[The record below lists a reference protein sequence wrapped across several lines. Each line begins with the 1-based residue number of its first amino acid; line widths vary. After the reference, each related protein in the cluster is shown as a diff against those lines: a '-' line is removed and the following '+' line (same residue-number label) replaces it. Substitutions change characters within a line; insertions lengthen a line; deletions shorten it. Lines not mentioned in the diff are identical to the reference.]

1 MKKKVLATL
10 TTLTL
15 MSTMLAGCGGGNNNS
30 KDASTEPKEEKQQEA
45 KATEAADPTEEA
57 KPTEE
62 EKETPTE
69 EAEKPKEIKHFTAW
83 FDREAPELNQEN
95 DIKKIIADKIGA
107 DCLETWLVGQKAE
120 EARGMYVASGDYP
133 DFLNFDVAFYDAEAL
148 VPLDEYLESGKYPNI
163 NKLWNDIQWE
173 SLRQPDGHIYSIPQF
188 DNIYEKP
195 MDTQQGGEAFW
206 IQVKVLKWAGY
217 PKIESLDQ
225 LFKLL
230 KDYQAANPTMEDGT
244 PIIPYEVLAYDWL
257 YFCLENVPQ
266 FLDGYPND
274 GKCIVDPDT
283 YLVTD
288 YNTTDT
294 ARRYFKA
301 LNQAY
306 KDGLIDK
313 EFATMDQDQFG
324 EKVSAGRVCCFP
336 AQYWIFQTYEDA
348 IKAAGMD
355 DCTYVPL
362 GITIDPGMHET
373 YFASNE
379 AATLTGGLSITTSC
393 EDVEGALKFVN
404 DLLDPEILT
413 LRMWGEEGVDYLVD
427 DDGIFYRT
435 QEMRDNAVKADYK
448 ASHLC
453 GYAYFPQYNGMNP
466 DLKNA
471 ANPGQQPGE
480 FFDSLKPPVKE
491 CLEAYGAK
499 TYVDMLDR
507 NVIDPM
513 DRPWYP
519 MWSYVNT
526 LPADS
531 PEIELFN
538 GIDNLKKEILPK
550 LVIADDFD
558 SAWEDYMTQYKSKE
572 PEKFMAYMQEAVYS
586 RIELVTGKNV
596 RPEGYVAP

>member
-1 MKKKVLATL
+1 MKKRVIATV
-10 TTLTL
+10 TALTL
-15 MSTMLAGCGGGNNNS
+15 MSTMFAGCSS
-30 KDASTEPKEEKQQEA
+30 KKPAEDAIANKEEEKKQEA
-45 KATEAADPTEEA
+45 KATEEA

-62 EKETPTE
+62 EKKEPEATPE
-69 EAEKPKEIKHFTAW
+69 EKKEIKHFTAW
-83 FDREAPELNQEN
+83 FDRENPELNQDN

-163 NKLWNDIQWE
+163 NALWNETQWE

-195 MDTQQGGEAFW
+195 MDTQQNGEAFW
-206 IQVKVLKWAGY
+206 IQTKVLKWAGY
-217 PKIESLDQ
+217 PQIESLDQ

-230 KDYQAANPTMEDGT
+230 KDYQAENPTMPDGT

-288 YNTTDT
+288 YNTTPT
-294 ARRYFKA
+294 AKRYFQA

-324 EKVSAGRVCCFP
+324 QKVSAGRVLCFP
-336 AQYWIFQTYEDA
+336 AQHWIFQTYEDA

-373 YFASNE
+373 YYAVNE

-393 EDVEGALKFVN
+393 KDVEGALQFVN
-404 DLLDPEILT
+404 DLLEPEILT
-413 LRMWGEEGVDYLVD
+413 LRSWGEEGKDYLVG

-448 ASHLC
+448 ADHLC
-453 GYAYFPQYNGMNP
+453 PYSYFPQYSGMNP

-480 FFDSLKPPVKE
+480 FFDGLSEPVKE
-491 CLEAYGAK
+491 CLSAYNAK
-499 TYVDMLDR
+499 TYVEMLDM

-550 LVIADDFD
+550 IVIADDFE
-558 SAWEDYMTQYKSKE
+558 SAWEDYMTQYNAKE